1 LADDGSTCDASSTT
15 LNGTLRYHETT
26 FEGRTPDG
34 WQPLGRTA
42 FAAQGGTVTEAGG
55 YRIHTFT
62 SNGNLEVISDAGT
75 VEVLVVGGGAGGGGR
90 SGGGGGAGGL
100 VYTSAIGVGAYQNI
114 TVQIGN
120 GGSGG
125 ATSDSPGNDGAN
137 SSFGVLIAIGGG
149 GGGADSSGQNGRAGV
164 NGTGGGGGGAASP
177 GGNGGYGGRGGYGI
191 VIVRYPI
198 P

>member
-137 SSFGVLIAIGGG
+137 SLLSA
-149 GGGADSSGQNGRAGV
+149 GA
-164 NGTGGGGGGAASP
+164 GAARTPAAKTVEPASTEP
-177 GGNGGYGGRGGYGI
+177 AEVVVERPLHAATAATAGAAATAS
-191 VIVRYPI
+191 
-198 P
+198 